1 MHHVVELHFDPATE
15 KKLQAAQALVGHK
28 AAGKP
33 HVTLA
38 TCDYMDVDAA
48 VPALQKVFSKWQ
60 PREINLSYLGMF
72 EVDTEYKVLYAGVSV
87 DSDLCALHEAVYAI
101 VEKHSTTATELTKPG
116 KMVFHSTLNPKIG
129 INQLEAAV
137 HSLEGNVPEMGR
149 IESAVI
155 TQYPEGK
162 EVARF
167 CFKDNGKSLRPVPD
181 RRSHKPI

>member
-1 MHHVVELHFDPATE
+1 MHYVVELHFDPATE

-38 TCDYMDVDAA
+38 TCEDMDVDAA
-48 VPALQKVFSKWQ
+48 VPALQKIFSKRQ
-60 PREINLSYLGMF
+60 PREILLSALGMF
-72 EVDTEYKVLYAGVSV
+72 DILGDAEHKVLYAGVTA
-87 DSDLCALHEAVYAI
+87 DSDLGALQEAVYAI
-101 VEKHSTTATELTKPG
+101 VEKHSATATELTKPG
-116 KMVFHSTLNPKIG
+116 TMVFHSTLNPKIG
-129 INQLEAAV
+129 IGQLEAATR
-137 HSLEGNVPEMGR
+137 SLQGRVPEKGL

-167 CFKDNGKSLRPVPD
+167 HFKGESKGLRPSPE
-181 RRSHKPI
+181 RRM